1 VPSSP
6 RDKDATW
13 RTTSTLCRERGWS
26 QQHLIYELEKGL
38 PYQTDPPGWKV
49 KWGSHL
55 WPYFN
60 VGASKLLVPPGG
72 LRGIVPPPST
82 RRSDL
87 FTWGVNL
94 RIQVLPPDALTDAE
108 ALAPSVTAPAALP
121 GPRRPSDAAVEQCF
135 RAIMAERP
143 NDPPSE
149 KWLLTEMTQPQ
160 RLGASPGRDRV
171 RRLWREIAPHWKRP
185 RGHPRNFN
193 SAKKSAV

>member
-1 VPSSP
+1 VPSST

-13 RTTSTLCRERGWS
+13 RTTSTLCRERSWS

-38 PYQTDPPGWKV
+38 PYRTDPPGWKV

-82 RRSDL
+82 KHSDL

-94 RIQVLPPDALTDAE
+94 RIEVLPPDAPTDAE
-108 ALAPSVTAPAALP
+108 APAASP
-121 GPRRPSDAAVEQCF
+121 APRRPSDAAVEQCF
-135 RAIMAERP
+135 RNIMKERLDNPP
-143 NDPPSE
+143 NE
-149 KWLLTEMTQPQ
+149 KWLLAEMKQ
-160 RLGASPGRDRV
+160 RLRAPPGRQRV
-171 RRLWREIAPHWKRP
+171 RNLWRTIAPQWKRP

>member
-6 RDKDATW
+6 RDKDATS
-13 RTTSTLCRERGWS
+13 RTTNTLCRERGWS

-38 PYQTDPPGWKV
+38 PYRTDPPGWKV

-72 LRGIVPPPST
+72 LRGVVPPPST
-82 RRSDL
+82 KRSDL

-94 RIQVLPPDALTDAE
+94 RIEVLPPDAPTNAE
-108 ALAPSVTAPAALP
+108 VPAPAASP
-121 GPRRPSDAAVEQCF
+121 APKRPSDAAVEACF
-135 RAIMAERP
+135 RAIMKERP

-149 KWLLTEMTQPQ
+149 DELFEEMKEPR
-160 RLGASPGRDRV
+160 RLGTSPGRDRL
-171 RRLWREIAPHWKRP
+171 RRLWRDIAPQWKRP